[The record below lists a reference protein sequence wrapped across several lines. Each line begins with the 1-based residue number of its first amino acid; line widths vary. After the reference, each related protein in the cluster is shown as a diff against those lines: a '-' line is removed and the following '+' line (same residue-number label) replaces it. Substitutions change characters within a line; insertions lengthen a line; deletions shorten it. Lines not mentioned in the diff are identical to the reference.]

1 MKEFKFFG
9 KNEEKISFPTTA
21 ASPVREY
28 SDLERLWC
36 QSIFNEYSYRSADLA
51 HNTKRIIRIFNNDT
65 INFMITNEINI
76 LLNSFDI
83 EYVKRVR
90 VLFELNGINIYELM
104 ITTDDNRSRLIDF
117 NIRLATGNGLNEWYQ
132 NERV

>member
-9 KNEEKISFPTTA
+9 KNEQKTSIPTTA
-21 ASPVREY
+21 TLPAQVY

-65 INFMITNEINI
+65 INFMITNEIQI
-76 LLNSFDI
+76 ISPIDF

-132 NERV
+132 NERI

>member
-9 KNEEKISFPTTA
+9 KNEQKNSIPTTTA
-21 ASPVREY
+21 LPVREY

-36 QSIFNEYSYRSADLA
+36 QSIFNEYSYRSADLV

-65 INFMITNEINI
+65 INFMITREAEIINPMDF
-76 LLNSFDI
+76 N
-83 EYVKRVR
+83 YVKRVR
-90 VLFELNGINIYELM
+90 ILFELNGINIYELM

-117 NIRLATGNGLNEWYQ
+117 NIRLATGDALIEWFQ
-132 NERV
+132 NERI

>member
-9 KNEEKISFPTTA
+9 KNEQKTSIPTTA
-21 ASPVREY
+21 TLPVREY

-65 INFMITNEINI
+65 INFMITNEIQIISPIDFN
-76 LLNSFDI
+76 
-83 EYVKRVR
+83 YVKRVR

>member
-9 KNEEKISFPTTA
+9 KNEQKNSIPTTTTL
-21 ASPVREY
+21 PVREY

-65 INFMITNEINI
+65 INFMITNEIQI
-76 LLNSFDI
+76 ISPIDF

-90 VLFELNGINIYELM
+90 ILFQVNGINIYDLM

-117 NIRLATGNGLNEWYQ
+117 NIRLATVNGITEWEH

>member
-9 KNEEKISFPTTA
+9 KNEQKNFIPTTA
-21 ASPVREY
+21 TLRVREY

-51 HNTKRIIRIFNNDT
+51 HNTKRTIGLFNND
-65 INFMITNEINI
+65 IIEFMITNEIRTI
-76 LLNSFDI
+76 SSIDF

-90 VLFELNGINIYELM
+90 ILFQVNGINIYDLM

-117 NIRLATGNGLNEWYQ
+117 NIRLATGNGITEWEH

>member
-9 KNEEKISFPTTA
+9 KNEQKNLIPTTA
-21 ASPVREY
+21 TLPVREY

-65 INFMITNEINI
+65 INFMITNEIQI
-76 LLNSFDI
+76 ISPIDF

-90 VLFELNGINIYELM
+90 VLFELNGINIYELLM
-104 ITTDDNRSRLIDF
+104 TTNNDNSRLIDF

-132 NERV
+132 NERI

>member
-9 KNEEKISFPTTA
+9 KNEQKTSIPTTA
-21 ASPVREY
+21 TLPAQVY

-36 QSIFNEYSYRSADLA
+36 QSIFNEYKYRSVDLA

-65 INFMITNEINI
+65 IEFMITNEIQIINPM
-76 LLNSFDI
+76 NF

-90 VLFELNGINIYELM
+90 VLFELNGVNIYELM
-104 ITTDDNRSRLIDF
+104 ITTDDNRTDLIDF
-117 NIRLATGNGLNEWYQ
+117 NIRLATGNALNEWYQ
-132 NERV
+132 NERI

>member
-9 KNEEKISFPTTA
+9 KNEEKISIPTTA
-21 ASPVREY
+21 TLPSQVY
-28 SDLERLWC
+28 SDLERLWTE
-36 QSIFNEYSYRSADLA
+36 SIFRRLDNITHHS
-51 HNTKRIIRIFNNDT
+51 KRTIGLFNND
-65 INFMITNEINI
+65 IIEFMITNEIRI
-76 LLNSFDI
+76 ISPIDF

-90 VLFELNGINIYELM
+90 ILFQVNGINIYDLM

-117 NIRLATGNGLNEWYQ
+117 NIRLATGNGITEWEH